1 MPFCTIEEAWS
12 TSIDPSLLNMDN
24 ARDPKQD
31 FQSIYLENSEL
42 INNKGNTIECKKK
55 IHKNKIKKRNMSRT
69 YNRLP
74 EHSGPNT
81 RFNTNQKRVIH
92 NNQDIVIDKNPSPTI
107 SNDLPINEFNLDAY
121 EKLNDDYMLQSEDI
135 SSQGSMLNEFKSINN
150 QTNEAIKSKDE
161 SLNII
166 NELRKENINLREIIN
181 ELKNSKSDSSDNFMD
196 LITFIVSGV
205 VVILMMENITSLL
218 RKF

>member
-55 IHKNKIKKRNMSRT
+55 IHKNKIKKRNTSRT

>member
-55 IHKNKIKKRNMSRT
+55 NHKNKIKKRNTSRT

-81 RFNTNQKRVIH
+81 RFDTNQKRVIH

>member
-12 TSIDPSLLNMDN
+12 TSIDPSLLNIDN
-24 ARDPKQD
+24 ARDPEQD

-55 IHKNKIKKRNMSRT
+55 NHKNKIKKRNTSRT

-92 NNQDIVIDKNPSPTI
+92 NNQEIVIDKNQSPTI

-121 EKLNDDYMLQSEDI
+121 EKLNDDYILQSEDI
-135 SSQGSMLNEFKSINN
+135 SSQGSILNEFKSIN
-150 QTNEAIKSKDE
+150 QTNEKVKSKDE

-181 ELKNSKSDSSDNFMD
+181 ELKNSKSNSSDNFMD